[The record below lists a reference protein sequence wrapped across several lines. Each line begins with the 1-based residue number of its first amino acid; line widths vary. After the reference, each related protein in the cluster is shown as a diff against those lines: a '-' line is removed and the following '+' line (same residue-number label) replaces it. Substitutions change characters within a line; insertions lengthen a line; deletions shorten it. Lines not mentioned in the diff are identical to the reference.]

1 MTGRLIGVG
10 VGPGDPELLTL
21 KAVRALADADVV
33 AHFAKKGNSSNAR
46 QIVAQHLRAGIEEL
60 PLLYPVTTEA
70 PKTESLY
77 RDAICRFDLEL
88 DAATIDFGYFR
99 SRDDLPADRR
109 GRQMKDGHARS
120 DRTLLRSKEGL
131 DRVEGS
137 VLHGHDHDRCRQD
150 RRQSSVLEAIRQVFS
165 GYHQRE

>member
-1 MTGRLIGVG
+1 RAPGRNDGLRSHRRRARRT
-10 VGPGDPELLTL
+10 ELLGGAAIQPL
-21 KAVRALADADVV
+21 DEPHHVDDHSLM
-33 AHFAKKGNSSNAR
+33 
-46 QIVAQHLRAGIEEL
+46 RAGSN
-60 PLLYPVTTEA
+60 V
-70 PKTESLY
+70 

-99 SRDDLPADRR
+99 SRDDLPAEWR
-109 GRQMKDGHARS
+109 GRQMKDVHARS